1 MEGEFNQKKRAERLS
16 SSGLSYGHPHAI
28 QEGSSG
34 SANSHRDDSSVES
47 KWISDPSCSR
57 RSRPGIPLSFQ
68 EMDEIEGNFGDSDP
82 RSRPT
87 RQSCHVPGASMI
99 ADLGTKALS
108 SAKLN
113 QLKRMLGMSSP
124 PSMESEHQ
132 PEVEVTS
139 QVSGV
144 NQSRAKRLVQ
154 ILSLMVKMAIRMT
167 HWMTQERMVIRRI
180 GSRWS
185 STLCWS

>member
-47 KWISDPSCSR
+47 KWISDPSCSH

-87 RQSCHVPGASMI
+87 RQWTCR
-99 ADLGTKALS
+99 T
-108 SAKLN
+108 
-113 QLKRMLGMSSP
+113 SSP
-124 PSMESEHQ
+124 EHQ
-132 PEVEVTS
+132 AAGSSCAIHGAKADTNMWALAARYMNETLATQRLGRSVGFPQFLAPVQCRKRYWKTKSLGLTVET
-139 QVSGV
+139 
-144 NQSRAKRLVQ
+144 VQ
-154 ILSLMVKMAIRMT
+154 Y
-167 HWMTQERMVIRRI
+167 
-180 GSRWS
+180 
-185 STLCWS
+185 

>member
-1 MEGEFNQKKRAERLS
+1 
-16 SSGLSYGHPHAI
+16 
-28 QEGSSG
+28 
-34 SANSHRDDSSVES
+34 
-47 KWISDPSCSR
+47 
-57 RSRPGIPLSFQ
+57 
-68 EMDEIEGNFGDSDP
+68 
-82 RSRPT
+82 
-87 RQSCHVPGASMI
+87 MI